1 MKTHEPDSPSRRS
14 RRLPVDAT
22 DRKALAEWEPADPA
36 VIAEAVRLKEA
47 ALVDFG
53 MESSAIA
60 GWIYSKCAHQI
71 PTTAIDT
78 AAVMAAGDGSC
89 LLVFNPEF
97 FVALGLDGVKF
108 VLFHEARHLIQ
119 RHLFT
124 EPELRED
131 PVFDIAIEST
141 INHVALTRLRR
152 DRLPEVGGSSTGVDP
167 REIFE
172 HYHAD
177 LVGQGLK
184 PFGYEDFIRTDLGCY
199 TELRRMENPP
209 APPPVCVHELLE
221 ELRDELADPE
231 TIERIGEEVL
241 ANVLLAGKRGV
252 RAAREELLDLIDR
265 TEGATDRLS
274 KLWGDLGA
282 GMIRGQTQRTRR
294 VDWWQRWLVDV
305 LASKL
310 GEGERLIY
318 PKKRGAVLAALGE
331 DPTLSRR
338 GPERRRVVA
347 IAVDASGSM
356 PEPVVDWIASLVGQL
371 DGVEAHWLS
380 FDAEVVPFAPGDP
393 LVGGGGTSFRAVA
406 DYLEGRTPSARTGE
420 PFDET
425 LDAVVMVTDG
435 FAPHITPAEPDKWI
449 WLVTEH
455 GDDWPE
461 HHTPQMACHKVR
473 TGDR

>member
-1 MKTHEPDSPSRRS
+1 
-14 RRLPVDAT
+14 
-22 DRKALAEWEPADPA
+22 
-36 VIAEAVRLKEA
+36 
-47 ALVDFG
+47 
-53 MESSAIA
+53 
-60 GWIYSKCAHQI
+60 
-71 PTTAIDT
+71 
-78 AAVMAAGDGSC
+78 
-89 LLVFNPEF
+89 
-97 FVALGLDGVKF
+97 

-131 PVFDIAIEST
+131 PVFDIAIECT

-152 DRLPEVGGSSTGVDP
+152 DGLPVVDGEPTGIDP
-167 REIFE
+167 REVFQR
-172 HYHAD
+172 YHAD
-177 LVGQGLK
+177 LTEQGLA
-184 PFGYEDFIRTDLGCY
+184 PFAYPEFIRTDMGCY
-199 TELRRMENPP
+199 TELRRMKHPP
-209 APPPVCVHELLE
+209 TPPPLCIHELLE
-221 ELRDELADPE
+221 ELQDELADGE
-231 TIERIGEEVL
+231 TIERIGNEVL

-265 TEGATDRLS
+265 TDGATDRLS

-310 GEGERLIY
+310 AEGERLIY

-338 GPERRRVVA
+338 GPERHRVVA

-356 PEPVVDWIASLVGQL
+356 PATVVDWIASLVGQL

-380 FDAEVVPFAPGDP
+380 FDARVVPFAPGDP
-393 LVGGGGTSFRAVA
+393 LVGGGGTSFQAVA
-406 DYLEGRTPSARTGE
+406 DYLEGRAPSAKTGE

-425 LDAVVMVTDG
+425 LDAVIMVTDG

-449 WLVTEH
+449 WLITEH
-455 GDDWPE
+455 GDDWPD
-461 HHTPQMACHKVR
+461 HHMPQMACHRVR

>member
-1 MKTHEPDSPSRRS
+1 MKQDPETTRRS
-14 RRLPVDAT
+14 RRMPVDAT
-22 DRKALAEWEPADPA
+22 DRKALMNWQPAAAETIER
-36 VIAEAVRLKEA
+36 AVRLKEA

-53 MESSAIA
+53 MESSAVA
-60 GWIYSKCAHQI
+60 GWIYSKCAYQI

-78 AAVMAAGDGSC
+78 AAVMATGDGSC
-89 LLVFNPEF
+89 LLLFNPDF
-97 FVALGLDGVKF
+97 FVELGLEDVKF

-124 EPELRED
+124 EPELRSD
-131 PVFDIAIEST
+131 PVFDLAIEST
-141 INHVALTRLRR
+141 INHVALTRLGRGS
-152 DRLPEVGGSSTGVDP
+152 LPVYQGEATGIDP
-167 REIFE
+167 HRIHKLYE
-172 HYHAD
+172 AD
-177 LVGQGLK
+177 LRAQGLN
-184 PFGYEDFIRTDLGCY
+184 PLSYPDFIRTDMGCY
-199 TELRRMENPP
+199 VELKRMQNPP
-209 APPPVCVHELLE
+209 VPPPMCIHELLA
-221 ELRDELADPE
+221 ELDGALADGE
-231 TIERIGEEVL
+231 TIGRIGNEVL

-252 RAAREELLDLIDR
+252 RAAREELLDLINR
-265 TEGATDRLS
+265 TDGATDRLS

-282 GMIRGQTQRTRR
+282 GMIRGQTVKTRR

-310 GEGERLIY
+310 EEGERLIY

-338 GPERRRVVA
+338 GPERHRVVA

-356 PEPVVDWIASLVGQL
+356 PPPVVDWVASLVGQL

-380 FDAEVVPFAPGDP
+380 FDAEVVPFNPGDP
-393 LVGGGGTSFRAVA
+393 LVGGGGTSFQAVA
-406 DYLEGRTPSARTGE
+406 DYLEGRTPSPVTKE

-425 LDAVVMVTDG
+425 LDAVIMVTDG
-435 FAPHITPAEPDKWI
+435 YAPHITPRDPDKWI
-449 WLVTEH
+449 WLITEN
-455 GDDWPE
+455 GEDWPE

>member
-1 MKTHEPDSPSRRS
+1 MKTGESHRRS
-14 RRLPVDAT
+14 RRLPVNAT
-22 DRKALAEWEPADPA
+22 DRRALADWQPADPA
-36 VIAEAVRLKEA
+36 TVAEAVRLKEA

-71 PTTAIDT
+71 PTTAIET
-78 AAVMAAGDGSC
+78 AAVMATGDGAC
-89 LLVFNPEF
+89 LLLFNPDF
-97 FVALGLDGVKF
+97 FVKLGLDGVKF

-131 PVFDIAIEST
+131 PVFDIAIEAT

-152 DRLPEVGGSSTGVDP
+152 DALPWVDGASTGIDP
-167 REIFE
+167 RDVFRR
-172 HYHAD
+172 YHAD
-177 LVGQGLK
+177 LTEQGLNA
-184 PFGYEDFIRTDLGCY
+184 FDYDDFVRTDMGCY
-199 TELRRMENPP
+199 TELRRMKNPP
-209 APPPVCVHELLE
+209 SPPPLCIHQLLQELQ
-221 ELRDELADPE
+221 DELADPE
-231 TIERIGEEVL
+231 TIERIGNEVL

-265 TEGATDRLS
+265 TDGATDRLS

-282 GMIRGQTQRTRR
+282 GIIRGQTQRTRR

-310 GEGERLIY
+310 AEGERLIY
-318 PKKRGAVLAALGE
+318 PKKRGAVLAALGQ

-338 GPERRRVVA
+338 GREYQRVVA

-356 PEPVVDWIASLVGQL
+356 PATVLDWISSLVGQL

-380 FDAEVVPFAPGDP
+380 FDGEVAPFEPGQSV
-393 LVGGGGTSFRAVA
+393 VGGGGTSFQVVA
-406 DYLEGRTPSARTGE
+406 DYLEGRRPAAKNGE
-420 PFDET
+420 LFDET
-425 LDAVVMVTDG
+425 LDAVIMMTDG

-449 WLVTEH
+449 WLITEH

>member
-1 MKTHEPDSPSRRS
+1 MKSGDSDRRS
-14 RRLPVDAT
+14 RRLPVNAT
-22 DRKALAEWEPADPA
+22 DRRALADWRPADPA
-36 VIAEAVRLKEA
+36 TIAEAVRLKEA

-71 PTTAIDT
+71 PTTAIET
-78 AAVMAAGDGSC
+78 AAVMASGDGSC
-89 LLVFNPEF
+89 LLLFNPEF
-97 FVALGLDGVKF
+97 FVKLGLDGVKF

-152 DRLPEVGGSSTGVDP
+152 DALPRVDGESTGIDP
-167 REIFE
+167 RDVFRR
-172 HYHAD
+172 YHAD
-177 LVGQGLK
+177 LTEQGLK
-184 PFGYEDFIRTDLGCY
+184 PFDYEDFIRTDMGCY
-199 TELRRMENPP
+199 TELSRMKDPP
-209 APPPVCVHELLE
+209 APPPLCVHELLQ
-221 ELRDELADPE
+221 ELQDELADPE
-231 TIERIGEEVL
+231 TIERIGNEVL

-265 TEGATDRLS
+265 TDGATDRLS

-282 GMIRGQTQRTRR
+282 GIIRGQTQRTRR

-310 GEGERLIY
+310 AEGERLIY

-338 GPERRRVVA
+338 GREHKRVVA

-356 PEPVVDWIASLVGQL
+356 PDPVLDWISSLVGQL

-380 FDAEVVPFAPGDP
+380 FDGVVAPFEPGQS
-393 LVGGGGTSFRAVA
+393 LVGGGGTSFQVVA
-406 DYLEGRTPSARTGE
+406 DYLEGRTPADRDGE
-420 PFDET
+420 VFDET
-425 LDAVVMVTDG
+425 LDAVIMVTDG

-449 WLVTEH
+449 WLITEH

>member
-1 MKTHEPDSPSRRS
+1 MKAHESGRRS
-14 RRLPVDAT
+14 RRLPVSAT
-22 DRKALAEWEPADPA
+22 DRKALAQWQPADPA
-36 VIAEAVRLKEA
+36 TIAAAVRLKEA
-47 ALVDFG
+47 ALVEFG

-89 LLVFNPEF
+89 LLLFNPDF
-97 FVALGLDGVKF
+97 FVELGLEGVKF

-131 PVFDIAIEST
+131 PVFDTAIECT

-152 DRLPEVGGSSTGVDP
+152 DDLPVFNGEPTGVDP
-167 REIFE
+167 RKIFKN
-172 HYHAD
+172 YHAD
-177 LVGQGLK
+177 LTAQGLS
-184 PFGYEDFIRTDLGCY
+184 PFSYEEFIRTDMGCY
-199 TELRRMENPP
+199 TELHRMKHPP
-209 APPPVCVHELLE
+209 SPPPLCVHELLE
-221 ELRDELADPE
+221 ELQEELADAE
-231 TIERIGEEVL
+231 TIERIGNEVL
-241 ANVLLAGKRGV
+241 ANVLLAGRRGM
-252 RAAREELLDLIDR
+252 RAARSELLDLIER
-265 TEGATDRLS
+265 TDGATDRLA
-274 KLWGDLGA
+274 KLWDQMGA
-282 GMIRGQTQRTRR
+282 GMIRGQTQKTRR

-310 GEGERLIY
+310 AEGERLIY

-338 GPERRRVVA
+338 GPERHRVVA

-356 PEPVVDWIASLVGQL
+356 PAAVVDWVASLVGQL

-380 FDAEVVPFAPGDP
+380 FDAAVVPFAPGDP
-393 LVGGGGTSFRAVA
+393 LVGGGGTSFQAVA
-406 DYLEGRTPSARTGE
+406 DYLEGRAPSVKTGE

-425 LDAVVMVTDG
+425 LDAVIMVTDG
-435 FAPHITPAEPDKWI
+435 IAAPITPAEPDKWI
-449 WLVTEH
+449 WLITER

-461 HHTPQMACHKVR
+461 NHTPQMACHKVR